1 MSLNR
6 CNREHTLTQRDH
18 NPLAGLSSEDRSILE
33 YYEFCRENGRP
44 YFGPIMW
51 ASQGLPLRHVAMQE
65 LIRFESSRAGTRRF
79 DILEVGSWAGGSA
92 ITWAEAL
99 ARHHRRQGRV
109 VCVDPWKP
117 YFDPAKRPDAPVY
130 RAMSAA
136 LLNDTIYD
144 LFLHNVSSAGYD
156 DIVVAR
162 RGDSGATLP
171 MLPRRAFDV
180 VFIDGDHSYAA
191 VRRDLEATFELV
203 RDGGILCG
211 DDLEL
216 QLSEIDIGYARTQL
230 EADYIRDP
238 ATGKEYHP
246 GVTLAVGELLG
257 TVSNLVGFWAV
268 RREGARWSPVDFSQF
283 VCGQERIPMHL
294 RTRGA
299 GDPVFEDWRR
309 RRRQGFAGGQI
320 KLQPAV
326 ERDADTVKPK
336 VLLVQLEF
344 SKWAQAKAWS
354 YVGNFAV
361 EDGLRA
367 NGCECVTLPVFCD
380 VPDNSPS
387 SWLHHAKDLL
397 AGQRFDQVWVWL
409 VHNRYSEA
417 CLEWIAELA
426 PVRVGVIME
435 SLRYS
440 EDDCLRWSHLRE
452 RARFVERQLNYMTHA
467 LVADEHD
474 ADLLNQTGLVQALFW
489 PAAVPARFITATI
502 ERPSRRE
509 AVFHGELYGG
519 WPSPPPSQGG
529 RGP

>member
-18 NPLAGLSSEDRSILE
+18 NPLAGLSSEDRSILD

-191 VRRDLEATFELV
+191 VRRDLEAALELV
-203 RDGGILCG
+203 RDGG
-211 DDLEL
+211 
-216 QLSEIDIGYARTQL
+216 
-230 EADYIRDP
+230 
-238 ATGKEYHP
+238 
-246 GVTLAVGELLG
+246 
-257 TVSNLVGFWAV
+257 
-268 RREGARWSPVDFSQF
+268 
-283 VCGQERIPMHL
+283 
-294 RTRGA
+294 
-299 GDPVFEDWRR
+299 RR
-309 RRRQGFAGGQI
+309 RPRR
-320 KLQPAV
+320 
-326 ERDADTVKPK
+326 
-336 VLLVQLEF
+336 
-344 SKWAQAKAWS
+344 
-354 YVGNFAV
+354 
-361 EDGLRA
+361 
-367 NGCECVTLPVFCD
+367 
-380 VPDNSPS
+380 
-387 SWLHHAKDLL
+387 
-397 AGQRFDQVWVWL
+397 
-409 VHNRYSEA
+409 
-417 CLEWIAELA
+417 
-426 PVRVGVIME
+426 
-435 SLRYS
+435 
-440 EDDCLRWSHLRE
+440 
-452 RARFVERQLNYMTHA
+452 
-467 LVADEHD
+467 
-474 ADLLNQTGLVQALFW
+474 
-489 PAAVPARFITATI
+489 
-502 ERPSRRE
+502 
-509 AVFHGELYGG
+509 
-519 WPSPPPSQGG
+519 
-529 RGP
+529 